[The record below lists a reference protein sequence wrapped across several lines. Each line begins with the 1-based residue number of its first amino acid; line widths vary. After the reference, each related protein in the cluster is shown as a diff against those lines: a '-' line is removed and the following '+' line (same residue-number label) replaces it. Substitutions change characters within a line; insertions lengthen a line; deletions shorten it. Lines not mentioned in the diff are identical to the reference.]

1 MRVGVLCAYVFE
13 GNSGD
18 VDLCGC
24 EAYAEL
30 NDFNYQTAS
39 IEQSQAVVFAT
50 RDSNPSSHIV
60 LYVVS
65 ALFCFC
71 VRAFLF
77 CYLNEVHQAV
87 N

>member
-1 MRVGVLCAYVFE
+1 MRVCE

-39 IEQSQAVVFAT
+39 IEQSQAVVLACCDSIT
-50 RDSNPSSHIV
+50 RTHTHTTHTHTRYILVQSSIVFIDLNKSPPS
-60 LYVVS
+60 
-65 ALFCFC
+65 C
-71 VRAFLF
+71 
-77 CYLNEVHQAV
+77 
-87 N
+87 

>member
-1 MRVGVLCAYVFE
+1 MSVSLCVFVCVCECECLCIHE

-39 IEQSQAVVFAT
+39 IEQSQAFVSC
-50 RDSNPSSHIV
+50 DSNPHTYGAV
-60 LYVVS
+60 LTVCVCCVFVH
-65 ALFCFC
+65 ACVFC
-71 VRAFLF
+71 
-77 CYLNEVHQAV
+77 
-87 N
+87 